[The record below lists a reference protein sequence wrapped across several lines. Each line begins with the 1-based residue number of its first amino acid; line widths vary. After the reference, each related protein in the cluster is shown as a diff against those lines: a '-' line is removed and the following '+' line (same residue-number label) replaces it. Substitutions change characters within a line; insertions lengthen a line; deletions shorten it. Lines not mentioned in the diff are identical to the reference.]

1 VYTTHAMSDRGA
13 EGTRRG
19 GAIRS
24 ALRHRDF
31 RDLVAAQAVSA
42 TGDWLYS
49 VALIVYV
56 LDQTGSSTWV
66 AATSIIRFLPYM
78 LFGTLGGV
86 IADHYDRRRIM
97 IAADLGR
104 GVVQLGLTAV
114 ALAEGHA
121 LLAIVLAALSTTF
134 SAAYLPCIN
143 ASTPALVGEDD
154 LTAANAIN
162 ATVENVALA
171 LGPAVGGILLLL
183 GSPATAFAVNAAT
196 FFVSAALT
204 VPIHT
209 RLSTAVQ
216 EEEEGS
222 EAAPR
227 RFSQRVKEGVRA
239 ISSSSEIALLVILAV
254 ALMVFYGQE
263 IVLYALAAEQ
273 RLGMGSDGVG
283 FLFAAMGVGGILAAG
298 LVGRASDASKQGGI
312 LTIASIVSALPM
324 MMLALVHE
332 PAVALVLLTI
342 EGGAVIVADVIYMT
356 MLQRILPPEVLG
368 RVMGIMDSL
377 LVAGILVGS
386 LLAPLVVSLAGLEVA
401 LVVGGALLIVP
412 ALLVLPRARAIDRAT
427 SARVAELGPRVEV
440 LGRTRIFEAAN
451 RQTLEALAA
460 ALTEE
465 RVAPGAVLIREGD
478 EPDDLFVLVAGTVGI
493 SARGEGREDRAIREL
508 GPGDYFGE
516 IGLLERVPR
525 TATVTAKIDCDVYR
539 IGGEDFLRIVT
550 GEPMVAG
557 NFRAGVAT
565 RLAVTHPAEEL
576 GHA

>member
-1 VYTTHAMSDRGA
+1 MYTTQAMSERAEASTERSGA
-13 EGTRRG
+13 L
-19 GAIRS
+19 RS

-31 RDLVAAQAVSA
+31 RYLVAAQAISA

-66 AATSIIRFLPYM
+66 AVTSIIRFLPYM

-86 IADHYDRRRIM
+86 IADHYDRKRIM
-97 IAADLGR
+97 IAADIGR
-104 GVVQLGLTAV
+104 GIVQLGLTAV

-121 LLAIVLAALSTTF
+121 LLAIVLAAMSTTF

-204 VPIHT
+204 VPIRT
-209 RLSTAVQ
+209 KLSTAAQ
-216 EEEEGS
+216 RE
-222 EAAPR
+222 EAAEEAPPP
-227 RFSQRVKEGVRA
+227 FSERVREGFRA
-239 ISSSSEIALLVILAV
+239 IASSHEVTLLVVLSV
-254 ALMVFYGQE
+254 ALTLFYGQE
-263 IVLYALAAEQ
+263 IVLYALASEQ

-283 FLFAAMGVGGILAAG
+283 FLFAAMGVGGILVAG
-298 LVGRASDASKQGGI
+298 LVGRLSDASKQGGI
-312 LTIASIVSALPM
+312 LAIAAIVSAIPM
-324 MMLALVHE
+324 MVLAVVHQ
-332 PAVALVLLTI
+332 PWVALVLLTI
-342 EGGAVIVADVIYMT
+342 EGGAVIVADVLYMT
-356 MLQRILPPEVLG
+356 MLQRLLPTEVLG

-377 LVAGILVGS
+377 LVAGLLVGS
-386 LLAPLVVSLAGLEVA
+386 LLAPLVVSLAGLEAA
-401 LVVGGALLIVP
+401 LVLGGVLLIVP
-412 ALLVLPRARAIDRAT
+412 ALMVLPRARAIDRTTA
-427 SARVAELGPRVEV
+427 ARVAELEPRVEV

-451 RQTLEALAA
+451 RQTLEALAT
-460 ALTEE
+460 ALTDE
-465 RVAPGAVLIREGD
+465 RVPAGSVIVREGD
-478 EPDDLFVLVAGTVGI
+478 EPDDLFVMVSGTVGV
-493 SARGEGREDRAIREL
+493 SARGEGREDRTIREL

-516 IGLLERVPR
+516 IGLLEKIPR
-525 TATVTAKIDCDVYR
+525 TATVSARTECDLYR

-565 RLAVTHPAEEL
+565 RLAVTHPAEDL

>member
-1 VYTTHAMSDRGA
+1 
-13 EGTRRG
+13 
-19 GAIRS
+19 
-24 ALRHRDF
+24 
-31 RDLVAAQAVSA
+31 
-42 TGDWLYS
+42 
-49 VALIVYV
+49 
-56 LDQTGSSTWV
+56 
-66 AATSIIRFLPYM
+66 M

-86 IADHYDRRRIM
+86 IADHYDRKKVM

-114 ALAEGHA
+114 ALVEGHA
-121 LLAIVLAALSTTF
+121 LLAIVLAGLSTTF

-171 LGPAVGGILLLL
+171 LGPAVGGIVLLL
-183 GSPATAFAVNAAT
+183 GSPATAFAVNAVT
-196 FFVSAALT
+196 FFVSAVLT
-204 VPIHT
+204 LPIRT
-209 RLSTAVQ
+209 KLSTAVQ
-216 EEEEGS
+216 EEEGA
-222 EAAPR
+222 EAAAAPFAR
-227 RFSQRVKEGVRA
+227 RVTEGFRA
-239 ISSSSEIALLVILAV
+239 ISSSSEIVLLVVLAI
-254 ALMVFYGQE
+254 ALSLFYGQE
-263 IVLYALAAEQ
+263 IVLYALAAEE

-283 FLFAAMGVGGILAAG
+283 FLFAAMGVGGILVAG
-298 LVGRASDASKQGGI
+298 LVGRVSDAGKQGGI
-312 LTIASIVSALPM
+312 LTLASIVSALPM
-324 MMLALVHE
+324 ALLAFVHS

-342 EGGAVIVADVIYMT
+342 EGGAVIIADVIYMT
-356 MLQRILPPEVLG
+356 MLQRILPAEVLG

-386 LLAPLVVSLAGLEVA
+386 LLAPLVVSLAGLEAA
-401 LVVGGALLIVP
+401 LVIGGILLIVP
-412 ALLVLPRARAIDRAT
+412 GLLVLPWARAIDRAT
-427 SARVAELGPRVEV
+427 SARVSELGPRVDV

-451 RQTLEALAA
+451 RQTLEALAS

-465 RVAPGAVLIREGD
+465 RVPPATVLIREGD
-478 EPDDLFVLVAGTVGI
+478 EPDDLFVLVSGTVGVT
-493 SARGEGREDRAIREL
+493 AHGEGREDREIRQL

-516 IGLLERVPR
+516 IGLLERIPR
-525 TATVTAKIDCDVYR
+525 TATVTSRSDCNVYR
-539 IGGEDFLRIVT
+539 IDGEDFLRIVT

>member
-1 VYTTHAMSDRGA
+1 MSERGA
-13 EGTRRG
+13 EEARRG

-24 ALRHRDF
+24 AFRHRDF
-31 RDLVAAQAVSA
+31 RYLVGAQAISA

-86 IADHYDRRRIM
+86 IADHYDRKKIM

-104 GVVQLGLTAV
+104 GVVQIGLTAV
-114 ALAEGHA
+114 ALVEGHV

-134 SAAYLPCIN
+134 SAAYFPCIN

-171 LGPAVGGILLLL
+171 VGPAVGGILLLL
-183 GSPATAFAVNAAT
+183 GSPATAFAVNAVT
-196 FFVSAALT
+196 FFLSAALT
-204 VPIHT
+204 VPIRT
-209 RLSTAVQ
+209 KLSTTAQ
-216 EEEEGS
+216 EEEEEGS
-222 EAAPR
+222 ESPP
-227 RFSQRVKEGVRA
+227 RFSYRVKEGFRA
-239 ISSSSEIALLVILAV
+239 ISSSSEIMLIVLLAV
-254 ALMVFYGQE
+254 ALTIFYGQE

-283 FLFAAMGVGGILAAG
+283 FLFAAMGVGGILVAG
-298 LVGRASDASKQGGI
+298 LIGRLSDAGKQGGI
-312 LTIASIVSALPM
+312 LTIASLVSALPM
-324 MMLALVHE
+324 MLLAFVHE

-356 MLQRILPPEVLG
+356 MLQRILAPEVLG

-386 LLAPLVVSLAGLEVA
+386 LLAPLVVALAGLEAA
-401 LVVGGALLIVP
+401 LVIGGALLIVP

-427 SARVAELGPRVEV
+427 SARAAELGPRVDV
-440 LGRTRIFEAAN
+440 LSRTRIFEAAN

-460 ALTEE
+460 ALTDEQ
-465 RVAPGAVLIREGD
+465 VPAGTVLIREGD
-478 EPDDLFVLVAGTVGI
+478 EPDDLFVLVSGTVDV
-493 SARGEGREDRAIREL
+493 SALGDGREVRVIRAL

-516 IGLLERVPR
+516 IGLLERIPR
-525 TATVTAKIDCDVYR
+525 TATVTATTDCHVYR

-557 NFRAGVAT
+557 NFRASVAT